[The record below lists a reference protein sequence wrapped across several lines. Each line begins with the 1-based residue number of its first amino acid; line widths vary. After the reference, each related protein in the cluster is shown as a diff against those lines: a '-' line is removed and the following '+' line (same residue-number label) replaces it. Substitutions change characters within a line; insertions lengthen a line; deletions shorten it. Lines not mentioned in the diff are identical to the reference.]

1 MDSRYTTDQ
10 QQVLADM
17 ARGDSV
23 RRRET
28 STLVAPGTGVSA
40 HAVTVKSLV
49 HRNVYSVCAVV
60 FGDPGAPPDEIGE
73 PVEATNLAESCH
85 DEGTL
90 PEGACAIML
99 RLGEQYVFYAKP

>member
-1 MDSRYTTDQ
+1 MPSRSRAWSIATCT
-10 QQVLADM
+10 AS
-17 ARGDSV
+17 ARWSS
-23 RRRET
+23 ET
-28 STLVAPGTGVSA
+28 P
-40 HAVTVKSLV
+40 
-49 HRNVYSVCAVV
+49 
-60 FGDPGAPPDEIGE
+60 APPDEIGE